1 MSRNFVNLTPHAL
14 NIRTT
19 DGEMV
24 TIAPSGKVARV
35 GVKRVKVE
43 ELQGIT
49 IWGVEM
55 GALEGLEGL
64 VVGEG
69 SVLIT
74 SLAAKT
80 AVKAAFP
87 AALVVSPG
95 ALIRDANGQPVGCDG
110 LDE

>member
-1 MSRNFVNLTPHAL
+1 MGNFVNLTPHAL

-64 VVGEG
+64 VGEG

-74 SLAAKT
+74 SLAAREPKNQINLDGDLSSLLST
-80 AVKAAFP
+80 P
-87 AALVVSPG
+87 S
-95 ALIRDANGQPVGCDG
+95 RDRLHVARVDS
-110 LDE
+110 